1 MTLEQQMR
9 AHPWT
14 WKDTLASITVTLTIA
29 TVVLQGGRILER
41 LDATN
46 EKLVHM
52 SGQLTVLQTDQVRLE
67 RAVTQQQGIDALHA
81 AQLRHLDEAVRELKA
96 ADAARRGR

>member
-1 MTLEQQMR
+1 MNLEQQMR

-14 WKDTLASITVTLTIA
+14 WKDTLASITVTLTVA

-46 EKLVHM
+46 EKLQQM
-52 SGQLTVLQTDQVRLE
+52 SGQLTTLQSDQVRLE
-67 RAVTQQQGIDALHA
+67 RTMAQQQGTDALHA
-81 AQLRHLDEAVRELKA
+81 SQLRHLEDSVRELRA
-96 ADAARRGR
+96 GRR